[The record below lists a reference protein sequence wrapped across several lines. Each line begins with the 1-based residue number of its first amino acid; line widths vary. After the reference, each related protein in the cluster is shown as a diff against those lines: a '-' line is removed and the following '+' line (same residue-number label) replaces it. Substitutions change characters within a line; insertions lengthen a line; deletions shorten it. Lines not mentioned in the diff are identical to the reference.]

1 MPAPEITQF
10 FSKYLVIF
18 SDRPKQRN
26 KDVAMLL
33 EMHGDAQPRHDAV
46 HGLSKHVGQQ
56 ADRSLFVEFDEHNDI
71 RHRNMGEP
79 GLMVDRRRQHRPA
92 PGDRSR
98 SEEHTSELQSLMR
111 ISYAVLCLKKN
122 NMQQQPLTIQHIKYI
137 PDTIP
142 IIEVPN

>member
-71 RHRNMGEP
+71 RHRNMGAP

-98 SEEHTSELQSLMR
+98 RDIFRQASSADRRAGKECVSTCIAWWRGYPSITTQTYHRRQ
-111 ISYAVLCLKKN
+111 KN
-122 NMQQQPLTIQHIKYI
+122 
-137 PDTIP
+137 
-142 IIEVPN
+142 

>member
-71 RHRNMGEP
+71 RHWNMGEP
-79 GLMVDRRRQHRPA
+79 GLMV
-92 PGDRSR
+92 R
-98 SEEHTSELQSLMR
+98 SEERRVGKEWVSTCRSRWAPFH
-111 ISYAVLCLKKN
+111 
-122 NMQQQPLTIQHIKYI
+122 
-137 PDTIP
+137 
-142 IIEVPN
+142 